1 VQSPRLARAASEGS
15 SPAGSSVSTPRSA
28 RAGDGR
34 GTASADGGVAA
45 TAPAPANPAAQ
56 LLPVE
61 EGASTVPTQSSAA
74 DADSSGMAAAQP
86 AAQPAHQPADQPA
99 EAVAEPAAESAAE
112 PPPPAVP
119 TPPESPMSPARESTP
134 VSAKILAAEAGTM
147 SNAKSTYKT
156 PAPELGGGFGASD
169 YEPPAP
175 GAERS
180 LGGKL
185 AMVPAAVAPQD
196 SPRPGSVRELS
207 ATFGPQ
213 ASLSRSG
220 SGASDDLFP
229 RFRGGAMVGRAHSMD
244 GSDTALSDI
253 ADFND
258 RPARVNRR
266 SSLGA
271 PPVALESLIP
281 IAAHEDGND
290 IDDDDDDDFGTFEEA
305 GDAPAAA
312 AAAAGPVSAGTV
324 ADEQPSA
331 DADGFGTFEE
341 AEPDAVAGP
350 VISAP
355 EPVAAAAD
363 ADDEDDGFADF
374 EDAAGGDDDGFGA
387 FDAAPTAPPVAQPPA
402 VRHYLH

>member
-1 VQSPRLARAASEGS
+1 MQSPRLARAASEGG
-15 SPAGSSVSTPRSA
+15 SPAGSSASTPRSA
-28 RAGDGR
+28 RAADGR
-34 GTASADGGVAA
+34 DPASADGGAA
-45 TAPAPANPAAQ
+45 TTAPAHAGPPAQ
-56 LLPVE
+56 LPSVK

-86 AAQPAHQPADQPA
+86 ADQPADQPP

-112 PPPPAVP
+112 QPPPPVP

-147 SNAKSTYKT
+147 RNAKSTYKT

-175 GAERS
+175 AAERS

-185 AMVPAAVAPQD
+185 PMVPAAAAPQD

-229 RFRGGAMVGRAHSMD
+229 RFRGGAMVGRAHSVD
-244 GSDTALSDI
+244 GSDTLSDT
-253 ADFND
+253 ADGAE

-271 PPVALESLIP
+271 PPLALDLLHIP
-281 IAAHEDGND
+281 NAAHEDGND
-290 IDDDDDDDFGTFEEA
+290 VNDDDDDDFGTFEEP
-305 GDAPAAA
+305 GDAPAALT
-312 AAAAGPVSAGTV
+312 AAGPADGPQ

-341 AEPDAVAGP
+341 AAPDAVA
-350 VISAP
+350 
-355 EPVAAAAD
+355 EPVVVSATEPAAAAAD
-363 ADDEDDGFADF
+363 AGDEDDDFADF
-374 EDAAGGDDDGFGA
+374 EDAAGGDDDGFSD
-387 FDAAPTAPPVAQPPA
+387 FDAAPTAPPAPPVAAPPA
-402 VRHYLH
+402 V